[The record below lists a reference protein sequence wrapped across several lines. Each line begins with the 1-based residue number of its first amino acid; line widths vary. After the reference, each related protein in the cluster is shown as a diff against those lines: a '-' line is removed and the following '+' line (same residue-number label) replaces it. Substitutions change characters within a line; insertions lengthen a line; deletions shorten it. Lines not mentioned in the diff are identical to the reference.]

1 MKIYPATKICNI
13 ALMGHAGSGKTSVIE
28 AMLLNGKV
36 ISRMG
41 KTQDGNAVT
50 DFDQE
55 EQRRGS
61 SVGTSYAAMEWKDH
75 KLNLIDTPGDFD
87 FLADQRL
94 GMFVADSVLLV
105 GSSKDGLSVGAE
117 KTLRMVDKANKP
129 CAILLN
135 REDEANANFQKTVEE
150 FRAAYGNK
158 IVPLM
163 LPIRDGENYL
173 GFVDI
178 VNQEAYHY
186 EKDGKT
192 QKVDIPADLQDAAE
206 TFHAELQEQIAE
218 ADEELMMKFF
228 DGEAFTKEEEETG
241 ITQAILTG
249 SLVPVFTSSAINNQ
263 GINATLD
270 KIVRFLPKAASYK
283 EVPALKGDEEYML
296 EQKEDGPLAAFIFK
310 TIIDPFLGRISMFR
324 VFSGKFDG
332 EENVYNVDKQ
342 NEERINGVYVMQGK
356 KQIEVDAI
364 PAGDI
369 GAVAKLDEALTN
381 ETLSLKDQPVKIKPV
396 EMPVPCLTMAIEPLK
411 RGEEDKIMQ
420 GMNRLIDEDPSF
432 TIESERETKQLL
444 LSGQGE
450 VQLGVLVNKLK
461 GKYNT
466 ESELKEAKVPYRETI
481 RKKVKVQG
489 RHKKQSGGHGQ
500 FGDVWIE
507 FEPCDSEELVFEES
521 IFGGA
526 VPKNYF
532 PAVEKGL
539 QEAVEEGVLA
549 GYPVVNLKATLVDG
563 SYHAVDSNEM
573 SFKMAARLAYKAG
586 LPQADPV
593 ILEPIGSI
601 KVHIPDDYLGD
612 IMGDVSKRRGRI
624 LGMGADADEK
634 GFQVVEA
641 EVPMSE
647 LTKYATDLKSMTQGR
662 GWFNMEFARYE
673 QAPQEVAQKVIEQ
686 AKLEQEEE

>member
-36 ISRMG
+36 INRMG

-61 SVGTSYAAMEWKDH
+61 SVGISYAAMEWKDR

-87 FLADQRL
+87 FIADQRL

-163 LPIRDGENYL
+163 LPIREGEDYL

-178 VNQEAYHY
+178 VNQEAFNFD
-186 EKDGKT
+186 KDGKT
-192 QKVDIPADLQDAAE
+192 QKVDIPAGLQDAVD
-206 TFHAELQEQIAE
+206 TFHGELQEQIAE

-228 DGEAFTKEEEETG
+228 DGEAFTKEEEEAG

-249 SLVPVFTSSAINNQ
+249 SLVPVFTASAINNQ
-263 GINATLD
+263 AIEAVLD
-270 KIVRFLPKAASYK
+270 KIARFLPTADTYK
-283 EVPALKGDEEYML
+283 EVTALKGDEEYML
-296 EQKEDGPLAAFIFK
+296 EQTEDGPLAAYIFK

-332 EENVYNVDKQ
+332 EENAYNVDKQ

-369 GAVAKLDEALTN
+369 GAVTKLDEAMTN
-381 ETLSLKDQPVKIKPV
+381 ETLTLKDNPVKIKPV
-396 EMPVPCLTMAIEPLK
+396 EMPVPCLSMAIEPVK

-432 TIESERETKQLL
+432 TIESDRETKQLL

-466 ESELKEAKVPYRETI
+466 EAELKEAKVPYRETI

-507 FEPCDSEELVFEES
+507 FEPCDSEELVFEEE

-573 SFKMAARLAYKAG
+573 SFKMAARLAYRAG

-673 QAPQEVAQKVIEQ
+673 QAPQDVAQKVIEL
-686 AKLEQEEE
+686 AKQEEEEE

>member
-36 ISRMG
+36 INRMG

-61 SVGTSYAAMEWKDH
+61 SVGISYAAMEWKDR

-87 FLADQRL
+87 FIADQRL

-163 LPIRDGENYL
+163 LPIREGEDYL

-178 VNQEAYHY
+178 VNQEAFNFD
-186 EKDGKT
+186 KDGKT
-192 QKVDIPADLQDAAE
+192 QKVDIPAGLQDAVD
-206 TFHAELQEQIAE
+206 TFHGELQEQIAE

-228 DGEAFTKEEEETG
+228 DGEAFTKEEEEAG

-249 SLVPVFTSSAINNQ
+249 SLVPVFTASAINNQ
-263 GINATLD
+263 GIEAVLD
-270 KIVRFLPKAASYK
+270 KIARFLPTADTYK
-283 EVPALKGDEEYML
+283 EVTALKGDEEYLL
-296 EQKEDGPLAAFIFK
+296 EQTEDGPLAAYIFK

-332 EENVYNVDKQ
+332 EENAYNVDKQ

-369 GAVAKLDEALTN
+369 GAVTKLDEAMTN
-381 ETLSLKDQPVKIKPV
+381 ETLTLKDNPVKIKPV
-396 EMPVPCLTMAIEPLK
+396 EMPVPCLSMAIEPVK

-432 TIESERETKQLL
+432 TIESDRETKQLL

-466 ESELKEAKVPYRETI
+466 EAELKEAKVPYRETI

-507 FEPCDSEELVFEES
+507 FEPCDSEELVFEEE

-573 SFKMAARLAYKAG
+573 SFKMAARLAYRAG

-673 QAPQEVAQKVIEQ
+673 QAPQDVAQKVIEL
-686 AKLEQEEE
+686 AKQEEEEE